1 MIRLSTNERMQ
12 AMNAKEAED
21 RERIKNDFSL
31 ALGEIQFGW
40 YVHNGPVLEELLEA
54 ERELYND
61 EERDFRFEWNVVD
74 IDISDLYIHN
84 ITNGHRYHIC
94 VMNPAALYVDVYR
107 ILDDGTE
114 VWAFKSQQS
123 DN

>member
-1 MIRLSTNERMQ
+1 MQ
-12 AMNAKEAED
+12 AMNAKEAAD

-31 ALGEIQFGW
+31 ALKEIQFGW
-40 YVHNGPVLEELLEA
+40 DVHKGPVLEELLEA

-61 EERDFRFEWNVVD
+61 KERDFRFEWNVVD